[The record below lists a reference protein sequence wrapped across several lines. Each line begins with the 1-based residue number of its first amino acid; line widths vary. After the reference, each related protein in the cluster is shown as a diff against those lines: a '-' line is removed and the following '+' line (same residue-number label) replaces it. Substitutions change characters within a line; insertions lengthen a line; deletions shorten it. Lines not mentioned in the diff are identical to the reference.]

1 MESSI
6 GNDTTFRIE
15 LPIFEGPLDLLLHL
29 IKKHELDILDLPIAF
44 VAERYLHYLSLMQ
57 QLDLNIASEY
67 LLMAATLAHI
77 KSKIMLPT
85 PPTDQSDDEEEIFED
100 PRADLI
106 RRLLEYQKY
115 KEVADHLGG
124 CAIAGRDV
132 FGRGAPSVKAESTAP
147 LAEVGLFRL
156 LDAFEQILRRIDDRQ
171 AFDISVERMSVRS
184 RIRELT
190 EILRERRS
198 CRFDELFE
206 ENRTKYDVVVTFL
219 ALLEMTKISITRI
232 YQADFESPIY
242 INYALLEADA
252 PTIPPP
258 NDVE

>member
-1 MESSI
+1 MESGI

-15 LPIFEGPLDLLLHL
+15 LPVFEGPLDLLLHL

-85 PPTDQSDDEEEIFED
+85 PPTDQSDDEEESFED

-106 RRLLEYQKY
+106 HRLLEYQKY
-115 KEVADHLGG
+115 KEVAEHLGSRF
-124 CAIAGRDV
+124 IAGRDV
-132 FGRGAPSVKAESTAP
+132 FGRGAPSIKAESTAP
-147 LAEVGLFRL
+147 LAEFGLFRL
-156 LDAFEQILRRIDDRQ
+156 LDAFEQILQRIDDKK
-171 AFDISVERMSVRS
+171 AFDISVERISVRD
-184 RIRELT
+184 RIRVLT
-190 EILRERRS
+190 EVLHERRS

-219 ALLEMTKISITRI
+219 ALLEMTKMSITRI
-232 YQADFESPIY
+232 YQADFNSPIY
-242 INYALLEADA
+242 INYTLLDADA

-258 NDVE
+258 NDTE